1 MESVCKNTPGNQI
14 SSFYEDRKSTR
25 LNSSHMSESRM
36 PSSAWKKKKKQTET
50 QIHTTSRLSKCHC
63 LPKNVEQSKYKDYYI
78 KEHSFA
84 VLCFTPL
91 CNYRND
97 YRVIHCYSTLFCRTK
112 PAFSKII
119 NEFHTMANLWDLDYG
134 NQPHYHVKDGCFE
147 TWIWCSVIG
156 NLVLTFCDQS
166 LSAVCASVVGQ
177 RKGL

>member
-1 MESVCKNTPGNQI
+1 MAIKLWRELVFILIHDHQSSLRKRKTLILATKRALFSWVGDSKKVTSV
-14 SSFYEDRKSTR
+14 
-25 LNSSHMSESRM
+25 
-36 PSSAWKKKKKQTET
+36 A